1 MYDAIVLAGGIS
13 SEQLRQYSRAE
24 YEALIEVGGKP
35 MVSFVVDALL
45 KVAEIRKVMVV
56 GPQSEL
62 SRYLVDTRIKVV
74 ENGNGIIENVL
85 IALSNMQPTE
95 KVIIATADIPM
106 LTPEAVSDFLDRC
119 ARIDADFYYPIVA
132 KEENEKQYPGMRR
145 TYVKLKEGTF
155 TGGNIFLVNPQV
167 VKNCVEAAKRIFT
180 YRKQPLQLS
189 RILGIK
195 FIIQYLLGTL
205 TMPEV
210 AQRVSEI
217 LTLRGAVV
225 VSAYPEVGIDV
236 DKPSDL
242 DLVRQ
247 RFAVHT

>member
-1 MYDAIVLAGGIS
+1 MYDAIVLAGGVN

-45 KVAEIRKVMVV
+45 NVAEIRNVTVV
-56 GPQSEL
+56 GPQSAL
-62 SRYLVDTRIKVV
+62 SRYLVDQRVKVV
-74 ENGNGIIENVL
+74 ESGEGIIENVL
-85 IALSNMQPTE
+85 IALNNMHPTE
-95 KVIIATADIPM
+95 KVVIATADIPM
-106 LTPEAVSDFLDRC
+106 LTPEAVKDFLEHC
-119 ARIDADFYYPIVA
+119 SHIDADFYYPIVA
-132 KEENEKQYPGMRR
+132 KEQNDKQYPGMRR
-145 TYVKLKEGTF
+145 TYVRLKEGTF
-155 TGGNIFLVNPQV
+155 TGGNIFLVNPHV
-167 VKNCVEAAKRIFT
+167 VKNCVDAAKRIFA

-195 FIIQYLLGTL
+195 FIIRYILGTL
-205 TMPEV
+205 TIPEV

-225 VSAYPEVGIDV
+225 VSTYPEVGIDV

-242 DLVRQ
+242 DLVRH
-247 RFAVHT
+247 RFALRV